1 MTKRHIGR
9 KLFRQPR
16 KGFLAFTRLWN
27 ACKFRCLG
35 VKLGAGCRI
44 EGKVMLRLDERA
56 AVRIGRGVQLVGG
69 YGINRIGRNLATC
82 LSAGAGAEIR
92 IGDGV
97 GISDSCLWAM
107 ERIEI
112 GDHANIGAD
121 CIILDHDAHSLE
133 AAHRRDYSIDKGH
146 IATAPVIIGEDVL
159 LGARCIVLKG
169 VHIGARSVVG
179 AGSVVTKD
187 IPEDE
192 IWAGN
197 PARKIRPV
205 ETDSQNTL

>member
-16 KGFLAFTRLWN
+16 KGFLALTRLWN

-35 VKLGAGCRI
+35 VKPGAGSRI
-44 EGKVMLRLDERA
+44 EGHVQLRLDERA
-56 AVRIGRGVQLVGG
+56 TVQIGRGVQLVGG
-69 YGINRIGRNLATC
+69 YGINRIGRNLSTC
-82 LSAGAGAEIR
+82 LSAGVGAEIR

-121 CIILDHDAHSLE
+121 CLIMDHDAHSLE
-133 AAHRRDYSIDKGH
+133 AVHRRDYSIDKEH

-169 VHIGARSVVG
+169 VHIGARSIVG
-179 AGSVVTKD
+179 AGSIVTKD
-187 IPEDE
+187 IPADE

-197 PARKIRPV
+197 PARKIRRV
-205 ETDSQNTL
+205 ETKSQEAL